1 MDGCGG
7 ASPRRRWRQQLP
19 RPHWPPA
26 LAPNHR
32 NAWAPPSG
40 QPGRGGASA
49 GPQMLTSG
57 AACPPES
64 GQPALK
70 AAAPPYPP
78 PKGESDALGP
88 ALSPAPAPAC
98 LPQSGKGCAGGVF
111 ETWGEPS
118 TSLGPLPAAPSPGRT
133 RG

>member
-1 MDGCGG
+1 MGVEG
-7 ASPRRRWRQQLP
+7 PRRVGGGVSSCRGPIGLQPWLP
-19 RPHWPPA
+19 TTGMPGPHP
-26 LAPNHR
+26 LASR
-32 NAWAPPSG
+32 G
-40 QPGRGGASA
+40 GGGASA